1 MPLQLPGGREPVLG
15 SPLSVSPVQP
25 MAPVNLRA
33 TDDPD
38 ALRNSVYDGVL
49 QAASTMDPVVG
60 PTHTLAVRDVHYAKD
75 DPKYTKADQ
84 KRAILERTSLSRRL
98 RGTWDLIDNATGES
112 VDTRTATLANVPAI
126 LHDGT
131 FLNKGTRYAMGYQQR
146 LRPGMYVRTKKDG
159 ALETHVNTR
168 VGTGSSHR
176 YVLTPETGKFHLN
189 VGHAK
194 IPLVPLLETLG
205 ASKEQMIEA
214 WGEDLY
220 KKNIDKVDGKSIGK
234 LYDRLVPKRLQDKN
248 DRGDAPAMR
257 AKIREAFQDMQVDSE
272 VVEKTMGRGS
282 DVVDANMILRAT
294 RETLALSRGERK
306 DDDRDHLAFAT
317 FHSAPDIFA
326 ERFKKDYGNLR
337 RDMLRKVARK
347 GNLQTAPPSSILD
360 RQIQSAIFK
369 SGLAQTVEEINPQEI
384 LTAMTRVTRFGE
396 GGLPDTTAVPD
407 ESRNVGLGQFGFID
421 PVMTPESLRVG
432 VDGYLAK
439 NTFIGDDNKLYTE
452 VNNREGKSEIVDAG
466 KLIGATFSLGQVS
479 IKGRELA
486 VKNGKLEMVRPEEV
500 DYKIPDP
507 EQMFGHGG
515 GMTPMKSAQFG
526 QRSSM
531 AMRMAAQALAV
542 DNAEAP
548 LVQTGVPGSD
558 DDSFEARA
566 GKTMG
571 SIRPDEG
578 GRVLKVTPDA
588 ITVRYD
594 GGRKETFDLDNNRP
608 GARKS
613 VFHQEALLKPGEAFK
628 PGQAIVKSNYTDK
641 DGVAALGLNLR
652 TALIPW
658 GDNWEDG
665 IGVSESAAAR
675 MRVQQSYKH
684 TIDKGEGT
692 NVDKRG
698 FLTRFGNTYNSDQLS
713 KMGDD
718 GIVKVGQTVS
728 KGDPLILGLRERNG
742 VKSRVHKTGKTSWG
756 DASVKW
762 THNHDGVVT
771 DIVNTP
777 KGANVVVRSSSPL
790 EVGSKIS
797 GRQGNKGVV
806 AIVPD
811 AEMPQD
817 KDGNPIEMTISPLA
831 VPSRGNSSFPL
842 EMLLAKV
849 ARKRGKAYRIQD
861 FDGKDMRKYV
871 EDEAKAHNVDQ
882 TETLIDPRTG
892 RKIPKVFTG
901 DLFTMALS
909 HTAESKASARGL
921 GKYTA
926 TGEPARGKGEG
937 NEAKRVSGQELY
949 AHLSHGAYDLSKES
963 SLLRGRRNDDYW
975 AGFMSGK
982 QIQTPRVPEQYTDFV
997 DRLQASGIRPVR
1009 KGSKTQV
1016 MALTDKDVKQLAG
1029 HRKVLN
1035 SETVDLH
1042 KDLQPIKGG
1051 LHDPAIFGEGDKFA
1065 SFDLP
1070 QKMPNPVFEEPIR
1083 RMLGLTEKQFR
1094 GVLGGTHDLEG
1105 FGSGPAALAKKLEG
1119 MNLKTELAT
1128 ARKQVKS
1135 TKRTERDAAVRRLTY
1150 LKGLEK
1156 SGVTPGDLMISSVP
1170 VLPPKYRPIS
1180 QMSGKGGVSVEDSNF
1195 LYTELI
1201 KSAEN
1206 VSSVKEYMDDTGDE
1220 NLAMYDAHK
1229 ALVGL
1234 TDPVS
1239 HELKQR
1245 KVKGLLKTILGKST
1259 PKNSMMQRKLLSG
1272 TADTIG
1278 RGVIMVDSS
1287 LDMDEAG
1294 IPENMA
1300 FDMFQPYIIRNLVQ
1314 NGVSRVDALEQVKD
1328 RTDKAR
1334 AMLAKEMDRRPVT
1347 ITRAPVLHRGGIQ
1360 GFKPVL
1366 IKGDAIRLPPMSYS
1380 PFGGDND
1387 GDAVN
1392 VNIPHSPE
1400 AVSEVKNRML
1410 PSKSLISEKDFK
1422 SPNFAPSQD
1431 HVLGLYQASKG
1442 PDKKKRVRVFASWA
1456 DAEAAMD
1463 RGDIDVDQEVKIMS

>member
-1 MPLQLPGGREPVLG
+1 MPLQLPGVREPVLG
-15 SPLSVSPVQP
+15 APLSVSPDP
-25 MAPVNLRA
+25 LPAPVKLRA

-38 ALRNSVYDGVL
+38 ALRNSVYDSVL
-49 QAASTMDPVVG
+49 QAASTMDPVVS

-84 KRAILERTSLSRRL
+84 KRAILERTSLTRRL
-98 RGTWDLIDNATGES
+98 RGTWDLIDNATGQT
-112 VDTRTATLANVPAI
+112 VDTKTSTLANVPAI

-131 FLNKGTRYAMGYQQR
+131 FLNKGTRYAMGFQQR

-205 ASKEQMIEA
+205 ATKEQMVGA
-214 WGEDLY
+214 WGQELY
-220 KKNIDKVDGKSIGK
+220 QKNIDKVDGKSIGK
-234 LYDRLVPKRLQDKN
+234 LYERLVPKRLQDPHDK
-248 DRGDAPAMR
+248 GDAPAMR
-257 AKIREAFQDMQVDSE
+257 AKIREAFKDMQVDSE
-272 VVEKTMGRGS
+272 VVQKTMGRGT
-282 DVVDANMILRAT
+282 DVVDADMILRAT
-294 RETLALSRGERK
+294 QATLALSRGERQ

-326 ERFKKDYGNLR
+326 ERFTKDYGNLR
-337 RDMLRKVARK
+337 RDMLRKVVRK
-347 GNLQTAPPSSILD
+347 GNLTTAPPASILD
-360 RQIQSAIFK
+360 RQIQAAIFK

-384 LTAMTRVTRFGE
+384 LNAMTRVTRFGE

-407 ESRNVGLGQFGFID
+407 ESRNVGVGQFGFID

-452 VNNREGKSEIVDAG
+452 VTSKSGKPEVVDAG
-466 KLIGATFSLGQVS
+466 TLINSTFSVGQVS
-479 IKGRELA
+479 VKGRELA
-486 VKNGKLEMVRPEEV
+486 VRNGKLEMVKPKDV
-500 DYKIPDP
+500 DYRIPDP
-507 EQMFGHGG
+507 EQLFGHSG

-542 DNAEAP
+542 DDAEAP
-548 LVQTGVPGSD
+548 LVQTGIPGSD

-571 SIRPDEG
+571 AIKAEEG
-578 GRVLKVTPDA
+578 GRVLKVTEDSM
-588 ITVRYD
+588 TVRYA
-594 GGRKETFDLDNNRP
+594 GGRKETFDLDYNRP

-613 VFHQEALLKPGEAFK
+613 VFHQESLLKAGEAFK
-628 PGQAIVKSNYTDK
+628 PGQTLVKSNYTDK
-641 DGVAALGLNLR
+641 DGVAALGINLR
-652 TALIPW
+652 TALMPW

-665 IGVSESAAAR
+665 IAVSESASKR
-675 MRVQQSYKH
+675 VRVQQSYKH
-684 TIDKGEGT
+684 TLDKGEGI

-698 FLTRFGNTYNSDQLS
+698 FLTRFGNTYSAGQLD
-713 KMGDD
+713 KMNDE

-742 VKSRVHKTGKTSWG
+742 VKSRVHRTGKVSWG

-771 DIVNTP
+771 DIVNTS
-777 KGANVVVRSSSPL
+777 KGANVVVRTSTPL

-797 GRQGNKGVV
+797 GRQGNKGVI

-811 AEMPQD
+811 AEMPHD
-817 KDGNPIEMTISPLA
+817 KDGNPIEVAISPLA
-831 VPSRGNSSFPL
+831 VPSRGNSSFPI

-849 ARKRGKAYRIQD
+849 ARKRGKAYRLQD
-861 FDGKDMRKYV
+861 FDGKDLRKYA

-901 DLFTMALS
+901 ELFTMALS

-949 AHLSHGAYDLSKES
+949 AHLSHGAYELSKES

-997 DRLQASGIRPVR
+997 DRLQAAGIRPVK

-1016 MALTDKDVKQLAG
+1016 MALTDKDLLKLSG

-1035 SETVDLH
+1035 SETVNLH
-1042 KDLQPIKGG
+1042 KNLEPIKGG

-1065 SFDLP
+1065 RFELP
-1070 QKMPNPVFEEPIR
+1070 QAMPNPVFEDPIR
-1083 RMLGLTEKQFR
+1083 RILGLTEKQFR
-1094 GVLGGTHDLEG
+1094 GVLGGTHELEG
-1105 FGSGPAALAKKLEG
+1105 VGSGPAALAKKLG
-1119 MNLKTELAT
+1119 SLDLDVELAR
-1128 ARKQVKS
+1128 ARKEVKS
-1135 TKRTERDAAVRRLTY
+1135 TKRTEKDAAVRRLSF
-1150 LKGLEK
+1150 LKGLER
-1156 SGVTPGDLMISSVP
+1156 SGVSPKDLMINAVP

-1206 VSSVKEYMDDTGDE
+1206 VSQVKEYMDDTGDE

-1234 TDPVS
+1234 TDPAS

-1300 FDMFQPYIIRNLVQ
+1300 FEMFQPYIIRNLVQ
-1314 NGVSRVDALEQVKD
+1314 SGVSRVDALKQVTE

-1334 AMLAKEMDRRPVT
+1334 EMLAKEMDRRPIT
-1347 ITRAPVLHRGGIQ
+1347 ITRAPVLHRGGVQ

-1366 IKGDAIRLPPMSYS
+1366 IKGDAIRLPPMSYE
-1380 PFGGDND
+1380 PFAGDND

-1392 VNIPHSPE
+1392 VNVPHSPK
-1400 AVSEVKNRML
+1400 AVSEVNNRML

-1422 SPNFAPSQD
+1422 QPNYAPSQD

-1442 PDKKKRVRVFASWA
+1442 PDKKKRVRVFATWA
-1456 DAEAAMD
+1456 DAEAAEA
-1463 RGDIDVDQEVKIMS
+1463 RGELDVDQEVKIMS